1 MKKRSPPPPP
11 DRPLNIHSTAYR
23 PSHDFTE
30 PNWGKWKLY
39 DNVRLWIAACL
50 LANIDPPADTYELDG
65 YPANFKEIWNII
77 NSDGEFANV
86 PNLPLDGRRNYV
98 ASLRGFAAWAINKGI
113 ENIPETMLEWGHQRL
128 KLLAEIKAMPEQNI
142 EPVTSAAPPPVSKPQ
157 AAPASEPVT
166 PAAVLTLPPAEG
178 ITKQQV
184 LIAFEALVKPFDL
197 KKALGNGKGL
207 YGETASGS
215 ARTQKGTRGAKH
227 AALWNPVILAIGL
240 RDKYSVPML
249 HLKNAFNDHSFLRK
263 WADEW
268 RSALDLLGE

>member
-1 MKKRSPPPPP
+1 MKKRSPPPP

-39 DNVRLWIAACL
+39 DNVPLWIAACL

-77 NSDGEFANV
+77 NSDGDFANV

-142 EPVTSAAPPPVSKPQ
+142 EPVTSAAPPPASKPQ
-157 AAPASEPVT
+157 AAAASEPVT
-166 PAAVLTLPPAEG
+166 PIVSMPEQTDDAGLSRREKQIRAIVSAINTLGLSAMNIPTGQKNKVRDECKRVTDLFGGGNDPFKEAW
-178 ITKQQV
+178 Q
-184 LIAFEALVKPFDL
+184 EALNQNRV
-197 KKALGNGKGL
+197 
-207 YGETASGS
+207 
-215 ARTQKGTRGAKH
+215 RTEKH
-227 AALWNPVILAIGL
+227 
-240 RDKYSVPML
+240 DQYS
-249 HLKNAFNDHSFLRK
+249 RK
-263 WADEW
+263 
-268 RSALDLLGE
+268 

>member
-30 PNWGKWKLY
+30 PNWGKGKLY

-77 NSDGEFANV
+77 NSDGDFANV

-128 KLLAEIKAMPEQNI
+128 KLLAEIKAMPEQNT

-166 PAAVLTLPPAEG
+166 PADWTATARDFAKVYIDRHKEQDLFPSQADVCGHVE
-178 ITKQQV
+178 TK
-184 LIAFEALVKPFDL
+184 LRENKIFGSHGKPL
-197 KKALGNGKGL
+197 
-207 YGETASGS
+207 S
-215 ARTQKGTRGAKH
+215 AAYIGR
-227 AALWNPVILAIGL
+227 NAIQGVWW
-240 RDKYSVPML
+240 KQNKP
-249 HLKNAFNDHSFLRK
+249 
-263 WADEW
+263 
-268 RSALDLLGE
+268 